1 MNTSYLNIHFI
12 FQRQKA
18 HSLYEN
24 KIGELMHNEKQA
36 QLAIEKEK
44 EEAAEL
50 KLHKVL
56 HHCFLSR
63 LRGKF

>member
-1 MNTSYLNIHFI
+1 MQLDTKNAKFLFLSIS

-36 QLAIEKEK
+36 QVAIETEQQN
-44 EEAAEL
+44 EADL
-50 KLHKVL
+50 QLHKVRTL
-56 HHCFLSR
+56 
-63 LRGKF
+63 GD